1 MNTRE
6 HDLVALANTR
16 MPFGKYAG
24 RHLVR
29 LPEEYLLWFEQRG
42 FPEGELG
49 RKLAAMLEIKVNGLE
64 GLLVPLIVE
73 Q

>member
-1 MNTRE
+1 MNGRE

-16 MPFGKYAG
+16 MPFGRYAG
-24 RHLVR
+24 RYLVR

-42 FPEGELG
+42 YPEGELG

-64 GLLVPLIVE
+64 GLLLPLITE
-73 Q
+73 P

>member
-1 MNTRE
+1 MDGQG
-6 HDLVALANTR
+6 HDLVALANAR
-16 MPFGKYAG
+16 MPFGRYAG

-49 RKLAAMLEIKVNGLE
+49 RRLAAMLEIKVNGLE
-64 GLLVPLIVE
+64 RLLLPLITE
-73 Q
+73 P

>member
-1 MNTRE
+1 MNGRE
-6 HDLVALANTR
+6 HDLVALANAR
-16 MPFGKYAG
+16 MPFGRYAG

-42 FPEGELG
+42 YPEGELG

-64 GLLVPLIVE
+64 GLLLPLITE
-73 Q
+73 P

>member
-1 MNTRE
+1 MNGRE

-16 MPFGKYAG
+16 MPFGTYAG
-24 RHLVR
+24 RYLVR

-42 FPEGELG
+42 YPEGELG

-64 GLLVPLIVE
+64 GLLLPLITE
-73 Q
+73 P